1 MTQWGAA
8 VTFYNGGEALPRC
21 LLTRQRPSKW
31 AVDKKAVVREIHSV
45 KQAAEGSRT
54 AQSMRRWR
62 ELLVPLLQHEANVTQ
77 GSRLCLGEASSAK
90 QGSPHELLISG
101 TPGNESPFK
110 LCWYC
115 NIRNQRVAHSG
126 PHLHMSPTEDNLSCL
141 CWFGRRRRRLFSAP
155 TTESRHHDYF
165 SNFPSPLLLEILVS

>member
-1 MTQWGAA
+1 MAQWGAA

-31 AVDKKAVVREIHSV
+31 AVDKKAVVREIHSE

-62 ELLVPLLQHEANVTQ
+62 ELLVPLLQHEANVTR
-77 GSRLCLGEASSAK
+77 GSRLCLGEACSAK
-90 QGSPHELLISG
+90 QGPPHELLISG
-101 TPGNESPFK
+101 TPGNENPFK

-115 NIRNQRVAHSG
+115 YIRNQRVAYSG

-141 CWFGRRRRRLFSAP
+141 CWTLEGG
-155 TTESRHHDYF
+155 EEDY
-165 SNFPSPLLLEILVS
+165 SQLPPLKAVIMIIFLTFQALSSWKY